1 MLDLLRESLGAS
13 WLLSLLAAYAGGVLA
28 SLTPCVYPLI
38 PITASYVASQTENAS
53 SRRRAPALSAVYV
66 LGLATTYA
74 LLGFTAA
81 FTGSFFGAIATNPWT
96 LLLVG
101 VFISMFSLAMMDVF
115 AVPIPRVFSAIG
127 GKSSAARGLPGA
139 FLLGLASG
147 LVAGPCTAPV
157 LAVLLAY
164 VAAEGAP
171 VFGFSVLFVF
181 SFGMGTLL
189 IVVGTF
195 AGAAARLPKS
205 GSWMVFMKKALG
217 LAMLAAGEYFV
228 FQAGVQWL

>member
-1 MLDLLRESLGAS
+1 MDLLRESLGAS

-38 PITASYVASQTENAS
+38 PITASYVASQTGKES
-53 SRRRAPALSAVYV
+53 SRLRVPALSAMYV
-66 LGLATTYA
+66 FGLAITYA

-101 VFISMFSLAMMDVF
+101 VFISVFSLAMLDVF
-115 AVPIPRVFSAIG
+115 TVPMPRILAGSG
-127 GKSSAARGLPGA
+127 ERGSAARGLPGA

-164 VAAEGAP
+164 VAAEGNP

-195 AGAAARLPKS
+195 AGAAARLPRS
-205 GSWMVFMKKALG
+205 GPWMVFMKKALG
-217 LAMLAAGEYFV
+217 FAMLAAGEYFV